1 MALLFEERRQ
11 RYVSKQVKLILALV
25 DSDGKGDGN
34 GAKDGNGDEV
44 DDLGM
49 ADETKIDVTTADRQ
63 SSLESDI
70 STSSNNENDI
80 TTNITIPANT
90 IISPNNNTHTNTN
103 TNTNKRSTS
112 SSNDN
117 SNLLSISCREEILQI
132 SSLSNEMRALYHDL
146 IGKVVVDLTVN
157 NNVHIKIPLQNEDG
171 IQEARNNL
179 SLRPYQTL
187 LPIADENVLENVLST
202 LEKRPVSKSQQIN
215 QTQKW
220 SSIDEKDVLFRAN
233 PTESFSD
240 LCAQLEMNLHEL
252 SPLVGSICQSGL
264 GKIISVITSST
275 IYQGTVSISFC
286 AFISK
291 LSPYIIDTH
300 HLHCD
305 LP

>member
-1 MALLFEERRQ
+1 M
-11 RYVSKQVKLILALV
+11 SKQVKLILALV
-25 DSDGKGDGN
+25 DSDGKGDGS

-49 ADETKIDVTTADRQ
+49 PDETKIDVTTADRQ

-70 STSSNNENDI
+70 SISSNNESDT
-80 TTNITIPANT
+80 TTNTTIPTNT
-90 IISPNNNTHTNTN
+90 IISPNTNTNTN

-117 SNLLSISCREEILQI
+117 SNLLSISCREEILQL

-157 NNVHIKIPLQNEDG
+157 NNVHIKIPLQNVDG

-233 PTESFSD
+233 PTETFGD
-240 LCAQLEMNLHEL
+240 LCVQLEMNLHEL
-252 SPLVGSICQSGL
+252 TPLVGSICQSGL

-275 IYQGTVSISFC
+275 IYQGTINISLY
-286 AFISK
+286 ALISK

-300 HLHCD
+300 HPHCN

>member
-25 DSDGKGDGN
+25 DSDGKGDGS

-63 SSLESDI
+63 SSLEGDI
-70 STSSNNENDI
+70 SISSNNENDT
-80 TTNITIPANT
+80 TTNTTIPTNI
-90 IISPNNNTHTNTN
+90 IISPN

-157 NNVHIKIPLQNEDG
+157 NNVHIKIPLQNVDG

-233 PTESFSD
+233 PTETFSD
-240 LCAQLEMNLHEL
+240 LCVQLEMNLHEL
-252 SPLVGSICQSGL
+252 TPLVGSICQSGL

-275 IYQGTVSISFC
+275 IYQGTINISFY
-286 AFISK
+286 ALIST

-300 HLHCD
+300 HLHCN

>member
-25 DSDGKGDGN
+25 DSDGKGDGS

-70 STSSNNENDI
+70 SISSNNENDT
-80 TTNITIPANT
+80 TTNTTIPTNI
-90 IISPNNNTHTNTN
+90 IISPN

-157 NNVHIKIPLQNEDG
+157 NNVHIKIPLQNVDG

-233 PTESFSD
+233 PTETFSD
-240 LCAQLEMNLHEL
+240 LCVQLEMNLHEL
-252 SPLVGSICQSGL
+252 TPLVGSICQSGL

-275 IYQGTVSISFC
+275 IYQGTINISFY
-286 AFISK
+286 ALIST
-291 LSPYIIDTH
+291 LSPCIIDTH
-300 HLHCD
+300 HLHCN

>member
-1 MALLFEERRQ
+1 M
-11 RYVSKQVKLILALV
+11 SKQVKLILALV
-25 DSDGKGDGN
+25 DSDGKGDGS

-49 ADETKIDVTTADRQ
+49 PDETKIDVTTADRQ

-70 STSSNNENDI
+70 SISSNNESDI
-80 TTNITIPANT
+80 TTNTTIPTNT
-90 IISPNNNTHTNTN
+90 IISPNTNTNTN

-117 SNLLSISCREEILQI
+117 SNLLSISCREEILQL

-157 NNVHIKIPLQNEDG
+157 NNVHIKIPLQNVDG

-233 PTESFSD
+233 PTETFGD
-240 LCAQLEMNLHEL
+240 LCVQLEMNLHEL
-252 SPLVGSICQSGL
+252 TPLVGSICQSGL

-275 IYQGTVSISFC
+275 IYQGTINISLY
-286 AFISK
+286 ALISK

-300 HLHCD
+300 HPHCN

>member
-1 MALLFEERRQ
+1 M
-11 RYVSKQVKLILALV
+11 SKQVKLILALV
-25 DSDGKGDGN
+25 DSDGKGDGS

-70 STSSNNENDI
+70 SISSNNENDT
-80 TTNITIPANT
+80 TTNTTIPTNI
-90 IISPNNNTHTNTN
+90 IISPN

-157 NNVHIKIPLQNEDG
+157 NNVHIKIPLQNVDG

-233 PTESFSD
+233 PTETFSD
-240 LCAQLEMNLHEL
+240 LCVQLEMNLHEL
-252 SPLVGSICQSGL
+252 TPLVGSICQSGL

-275 IYQGTVSISFC
+275 IYQGTINISFY
-286 AFISK
+286 ALIST

-300 HLHCD
+300 HLHCN

>member
-1 MALLFEERRQ
+1 
-11 RYVSKQVKLILALV
+11 VSKQVKLILALV
-25 DSDGKGDGN
+25 DSDGKGDGS

-49 ADETKIDVTTADRQ
+49 PDETKIDVTTADRQ

-70 STSSNNENDI
+70 SISSNNESDT
-80 TTNITIPANT
+80 TTNTTIPTNT
-90 IISPNNNTHTNTN
+90 IISPNTNTNTN

-117 SNLLSISCREEILQI
+117 SNLLSISCREEILQL

-157 NNVHIKIPLQNEDG
+157 NNVHIKIPLQNVDG

-233 PTESFSD
+233 PTETFGD
-240 LCAQLEMNLHEL
+240 LCVQLEMNLHEL
-252 SPLVGSICQSGL
+252 TPLVGSICQSGL

-275 IYQGTVSISFC
+275 IYQGTINISLY
-286 AFISK
+286 ALISK

-300 HLHCD
+300 HPHCN

>member
-1 MALLFEERRQ
+1 M
-11 RYVSKQVKLILALV
+11 SKQVKLILALV
-25 DSDGKGDGN
+25 DSDGKGDGS

-49 ADETKIDVTTADRQ
+49 PDETKIDVTTADRQ

-70 STSSNNENDI
+70 SISSNNESDT
-80 TTNITIPANT
+80 TTNTTIPTNT
-90 IISPNNNTHTNTN
+90 IISPNTN

-112 SSNDN
+112 SRNDN
-117 SNLLSISCREEILQI
+117 SNLLSISCREEILQL

-157 NNVHIKIPLQNEDG
+157 NNVHIKIPLQNVDG

-233 PTESFSD
+233 PAETFGD
-240 LCAQLEMNLHEL
+240 LCVQLEMNLHEL
-252 SPLVGSICQSGL
+252 TPLVGSICQSGL

-275 IYQGTVSISFC
+275 IYQGTINISFY
-286 AFISK
+286 ALISK

-300 HLHCD
+300 HPHCN

>member
-1 MALLFEERRQ
+1 
-11 RYVSKQVKLILALV
+11 
-25 DSDGKGDGN
+25 
-34 GAKDGNGDEV
+34 
-44 DDLGM
+44 
-49 ADETKIDVTTADRQ
+49 
-63 SSLESDI
+63 
-70 STSSNNENDI
+70 
-80 TTNITIPANT
+80 
-90 IISPNNNTHTNTN
+90 
-103 TNTNKRSTS
+103 
-112 SSNDN
+112 
-117 SNLLSISCREEILQI
+117 
-132 SSLSNEMRALYHDL
+132 MRALYHDL

-157 NNVHIKIPLQNEDG
+157 NNVHIKIPLQNVDG

-233 PTESFSD
+233 PTETFSD
-240 LCAQLEMNLHEL
+240 LCVQLEMNLHEL
-252 SPLVGSICQSGL
+252 TPLVGSICQSGL

-275 IYQGTVSISFC
+275 IYQGTINISFY
-286 AFISK
+286 ALIST

-300 HLHCD
+300 HLHCN

>member
-25 DSDGKGDGN
+25 DSDGKGDGS

-63 SSLESDI
+63 SSLEGDI
-70 STSSNNENDI
+70 SISSNNENDA
-80 TTNITIPANT
+80 TTNTTIPTNI
-90 IISPNNNTHTNTN
+90 IISPN

-157 NNVHIKIPLQNEDG
+157 NNVHIKIPLQNVDG

-233 PTESFSD
+233 PTETFSD
-240 LCAQLEMNLHEL
+240 LCVQLEMNLHEL
-252 SPLVGSICQSGL
+252 TPLVGSICQSGL

-275 IYQGTVSISFC
+275 IYQGTINISFY
-286 AFISK
+286 ALIST

-300 HLHCD
+300 HLHCN

>member
-25 DSDGKGDGN
+25 DSDGKGDGS

-70 STSSNNENDI
+70 SISSNNENDT
-80 TTNITIPANT
+80 TTNTTIPTNI
-90 IISPNNNTHTNTN
+90 IISPN

-157 NNVHIKIPLQNEDG
+157 NNVHIKIPLQNVDG

-233 PTESFSD
+233 PTETFSD
-240 LCAQLEMNLHEL
+240 LCVQLEMNLHEL
-252 SPLVGSICQSGL
+252 TPLVGSICQSGL

-275 IYQGTVSISFC
+275 IYQGTINISFY
-286 AFISK
+286 ALIST

-300 HLHCD
+300 HLHCN

>member
-25 DSDGKGDGN
+25 DSDGKGDGS

-44 DDLGM
+44 DDLVM

-70 STSSNNENDI
+70 SISSNNENDT
-80 TTNITIPANT
+80 TTNTTIPTNI
-90 IISPNNNTHTNTN
+90 IISPN

-157 NNVHIKIPLQNEDG
+157 NNVHIKIPLQNVDG

-233 PTESFSD
+233 PTETFSD
-240 LCAQLEMNLHEL
+240 LCVQLEMNLHEL
-252 SPLVGSICQSGL
+252 TPLVGSICQSGL

-275 IYQGTVSISFC
+275 IYQGTINISFY
-286 AFISK
+286 ALIST

-300 HLHCD
+300 HLHCN

>member
-25 DSDGKGDGN
+25 DSDGKGDGS

-70 STSSNNENDI
+70 SISSNNENDT
-80 TTNITIPANT
+80 TTNTTIPTNI
-90 IISPNNNTHTNTN
+90 IISPN

-157 NNVHIKIPLQNEDG
+157 NNVHIKIPLQNVDG

-233 PTESFSD
+233 PTETFSD
-240 LCAQLEMNLHEL
+240 LCVQLEMNLHEL
-252 SPLVGSICQSGL
+252 TPLVGSICQSGL